1 MAIERVYN
9 VPLRHE
15 FLKVPKYKRARKAI
29 TALREFISKH
39 MKSDDVRIGRKAN
52 LKIWERG
59 MKNPPHHIKV
69 TVIKEDDGTVKVEL
83 FGNKYEEQSTEKKEE
98 PKSVKEKLKQKFSG
112 EKKTETKEK
121 EEKTV
126 AEKKENREEKP
137 LEKKETP
144 KTEKIEQPK
153 AYAKK
158 AENPSDDL

>member
-39 MKSDDVRIGRKAN
+39 MKSDDVWLGRKAN
-52 LKIWERG
+52 IKIWERG

-69 TVIKEDDGTVKVEL
+69 KVIKEDDGTVKVER

-137 LEKKETP
+137 LEKK
-144 KTEKIEQPK
+144 
-153 AYAKK
+153 
-158 AENPSDDL
+158 